1 MENELMQNA
10 ALDLRELLHLE
21 PPYKDRTYWPDWR
34 PYTNRDRFEAIMVR
48 FFTHQ
53 RENPEASIEESW
65 AATMV
70 GLLERD
76 KMLTKLLKHCSKYAR
91 NN

>member
-21 PPYKDRTYWPDWR
+21 PPYKDR